1 MRPLRIAWWL
11 VLALTLASVASAATP
26 RPVLLLELQGAIGP
40 ASGEYVERGLAR
52 AAAEGAPA
60 VVLRIDTPGG
70 LDAATRDINQAILAS
85 PVPVIGWVGPQGAR
99 AASAGTYIL
108 YACHLAAMAPA
119 TSVGAATPVSIG
131 GGDLPSTEP
140 ANKDA
145 KPDETAH
152 APPGSTMERKVTND
166 AIAYLHALAEFRGR
180 DLAFADAAV
189 RDASTLSANQAVARH
204 VVDYIARDADEVLRN
219 ADGRSVRMRSGTV
232 VLHTAGASVTRFVP
246 DLRNRLLAAITEP
259 TVAYLLLLIGLYG
272 LMFEGF
278 NPGVLF
284 PGVIGGISLLLGL
297 YALQL
302 LPVNYAG
309 VLLIVLGVGLMA
321 AEFMMPSFGSLG
333 VGGVLSL
340 VAGSLLLF
348 DTRTPEFEVS
358 RQLIFGI
365 AVASAAAFM
374 GLVWLAARA
383 RRRPVVTGIEELIG
397 QVAIALA
404 DFQERGQVRIRG
416 EIWQAR
422 SNAPVRGG
430 QTVRV
435 QALDGLVL
443 TVAPL

>member
-232 VLHTAGASVTRFVP
+232 VLHT
-246 DLRNRLLAAITEP
+246 
-259 TVAYLLLLIGLYG
+259 
-272 LMFEGF
+272 
-278 NPGVLF
+278 
-284 PGVIGGISLLLGL
+284 
-297 YALQL
+297 
-302 LPVNYAG
+302 
-309 VLLIVLGVGLMA
+309 
-321 AEFMMPSFGSLG
+321 
-333 VGGVLSL
+333 
-340 VAGSLLLF
+340 
-348 DTRTPEFEVS
+348 
-358 RQLIFGI
+358 
-365 AVASAAAFM
+365 
-374 GLVWLAARA
+374 RA
-383 RRRPVVTGIEELIG
+383 HR
-397 QVAIALA
+397 
-404 DFQERGQVRIRG
+404 
-416 EIWQAR
+416 
-422 SNAPVRGG
+422 
-430 QTVRV
+430 
-435 QALDGLVL
+435 
-443 TVAPL
+443 